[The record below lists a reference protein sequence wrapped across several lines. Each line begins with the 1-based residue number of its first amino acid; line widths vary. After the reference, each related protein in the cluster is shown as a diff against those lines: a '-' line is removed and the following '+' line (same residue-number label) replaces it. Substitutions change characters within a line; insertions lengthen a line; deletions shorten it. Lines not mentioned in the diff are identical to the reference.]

1 MKLMNATTQES
12 DFKFTPFETVSS
24 YILTPLNDVVDT
36 TVSSLSSA
44 IAAPLNLAAIIFI
57 FLYGYNV
64 MTGHV
69 ALSMHSL
76 LNNVIKIIVVTTMAT
91 NADVFNIY
99 IKDIFFGNLANA
111 IGNAFNSSP
120 VDSDVFDYLLLVTNT
135 RYQEFLN
142 NASFFNKITVALIGG
157 LMFLAVIFF
166 CTVGFIIQMFA
177 KITLIMVIGLGPLF
191 ISLYL
196 FNVTRR
202 YADAWITTLVNFTIL
217 QVLVMMLGTMM
228 CKIMLY
234 VFDSSY
240 TSIYFLLPPVLV
252 VSIVGVELF
261 QSLPTIA
268 SALSSGGPYHHAGVS
283 TGSQMISM
291 ASNTLGFVG
300 RSFGAGRS
308 AASAAAVTRG
318 STAAQ
323 HAAQAAQMM
332 QGGGRGS
339 F

>member
-1 MKLMNATTQES
+1 MS
-12 DFKFTPFETVSS
+12 DSEFKFNPFETVSS
-24 YILTPLNDVVDT
+24 YILTPLNHVVDT
-36 TVSSLSSA
+36 TVISLSSA
-44 IAAPLNLAAIIFI
+44 VAAPLNLAAIIFI

-76 LNNVIKIIVVTTMAT
+76 LNNVIKIVVVTTMAT

-120 VDSDVFDYLLLVTNT
+120 VDSDVFDYLLLITNT

-202 YADAWITTLVNFTIL
+202 YADAWITTLVNFTVL

-234 VFDSSY
+234 VFDDSY
-240 TSIYFLLPPVLV
+240 NSIYLLLPPVLV
-252 VSIVGVELF
+252 VSIVGVVLF

-268 SALSSGGPYHHAGVS
+268 SALSSGGPYHHAGMS
-283 TGSQMISM
+283 AGSQILSM
-291 ASNTLGFVG
+291 ASSALNF
-300 RSFGAGRS
+300 AGRGFSAGGS
-308 AASAAAVTRG
+308 AARGAVSGG
-318 STAAQ
+318 SRAAQ
-323 HAAQAAQMM
+323 QAAQAAQMM

>member
-1 MKLMNATTQES
+1 MTNTNPQS
-12 DFKFTPFETVSS
+12 DFKFTPFESVSS
-24 YILTPLNDVVDT
+24 YILTPLNEVVDT
-36 TVSSLSSA
+36 TVSSLSA
-44 IAAPLNLAAIIFI
+44 ALVAPLNLAAIIFI

-76 LNNVIKIIVVTTMAT
+76 LNNVFKIIVVTTMAT

-99 IKDIFFGNLANA
+99 VKDIFFGNLANA
-111 IGNAFNSSP
+111 IGNAFNSNP
-120 VDSDVFDYLLLVTNT
+120 VDSDVFDYILLVTNT
-135 RYQEFLN
+135 RYQELLS

-177 KITLIMVIGLGPLF
+177 KVTLIMVIGIGPLF
-191 ISLYL
+191 VSLYL

-202 YADAWITTLVNFTIL
+202 YADAWISTLVNFTVL

-234 VFDSSY
+234 VFNDSY
-240 TSIYFLLPPVLV
+240 TTIYFLFPPVLV
-252 VSIVGVELF
+252 VAIVGVTLF

-283 TGSQMISM
+283 SGSQMLSV
-291 ASNTLGFVG
+291 ASNAFSFARRGFSTSG
-300 RSFGAGRS
+300 GAATR
-308 AASAAAVTRG
+308 AA
-318 STAAQ
+318 
-323 HAAQAAQMM
+323 
-332 QGGGRGS
+332 
-339 F
+339 

>member
-1 MKLMNATTQES
+1 MS

-24 YILTPLNDVVDT
+24 YILAPLNDVVDT

-76 LNNVIKIIVVTTMAT
+76 LNNVIKIVVVTTMAT
-91 NADVFNIY
+91 NADVFNTY

-120 VDSDVFDYLLLVTNT
+120 VDSNVFDYLLLITNT
-135 RYQEFLN
+135 RYQDFVGR
-142 NASFFNKITVALIGG
+142 AGFFEKIMVGLIGG
-157 LMFLAVIFF
+157 IMFLAVIFF

-202 YADAWITTLVNFTIL
+202 YADAWISTLVNFTVL

-252 VSIVGVELF
+252 VSIVGIVLF

-283 TGSQMISM
+283 SGSQIISM
-291 ASNTLGFVG
+291 ASGAFNL
-300 RSFGAGRS
+300 AGRGFTVGSS
-308 AASAAAVTRG
+308 AARG
-318 STAAQ
+318 ASVGGSRAAQ
-323 HAAQAAQMM
+323 QAAQAAEMM
-332 QGGGRGS
+332 RGGGRGA